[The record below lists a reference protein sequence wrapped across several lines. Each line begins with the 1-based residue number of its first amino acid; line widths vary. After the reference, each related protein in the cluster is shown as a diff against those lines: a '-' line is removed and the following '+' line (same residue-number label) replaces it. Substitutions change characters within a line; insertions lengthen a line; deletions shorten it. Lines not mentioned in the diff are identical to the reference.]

1 MPYTI
6 VTIGGQAVGVFS
18 TKEAAIKAAVERLK
32 TVPFNILSPEGDV
45 VHSTI
50 PTEEDAAASA
60 ARHKEKITMTDA
72 TTDKAATKTAAPK
85 PAAPAPAPP
94 KPLSAIAVKDV
105 LKFNPAWNDADKK
118 IVTDLITKH
127 VVSDT
132 KTSPKGDTVRLITGT
147 KTVAWVNSN
156 RIDFPDGS
164 KVKFSTARAPKPAAP
179 AADKAK

>member
-1 MPYTI
+1 MPFSI
-6 VTIGGQAVGVFS
+6 VTIGGQTVGVFS
-18 TKEAAIKAAVERLK
+18 TKPAAVKAAQERLK

-50 PTEEDAAASA
+50 PSKRTLKRAAN
-60 ARHKEKITMTDA
+60 RKKEHTMTDA
-72 TTDKAATKTAAPK
+72 TTDKAATKTAEPK
-85 PAAPAPAPP
+85 PTPAPP
-94 KPLSAIAVKDV
+94 KPLSATAVKDV

-132 KTSPKGDTVRLITGT
+132 KTSPKGDTVRLISGT